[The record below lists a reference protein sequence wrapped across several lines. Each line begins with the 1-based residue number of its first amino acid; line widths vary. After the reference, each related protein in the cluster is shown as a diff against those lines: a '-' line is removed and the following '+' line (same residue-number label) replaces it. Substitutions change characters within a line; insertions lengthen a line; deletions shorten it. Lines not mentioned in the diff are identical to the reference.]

1 MSAVREACVPGLFT
15 EKGSEQ
21 GSDEG
26 GAALLGARCR
36 GCGTPYFPA
45 PAHCRNPDCSASDLE
60 SSRFGGQG
68 TLWSYSVANFAPP
81 PPHRYDEPFKPY
93 VIGVVDLDAGLR
105 VVGQMI
111 DSASEVAVGCRV
123 ELVIAPLFHEGDKA
137 VTSWKF
143 KRI

>member
-1 MSAVREACVPGLFT
+1 MAAVREACVPGLFT
-15 EKGSEQ
+15 EGGTE
-21 GSDEG
+21 DG

-45 PAHCRNPDCSASDLE
+45 PSHCRNPDCAASDLQPC
-60 SSRFGGQG
+60 RFGGQG

-105 VVGQMI
+105 VVGQMV
-111 DSASEVAVGCRV
+111 DGVGEVAVSCRV
-123 ELVIAPLFHEGDKA
+123 ELVVAPLFHEDGKA